1 MNIDKTYDYIIYS
14 ASMAGVLTAIDLSN
28 NGYSVL
34 LLNFY
39 GFMGGSITE
48 SLNCYQVI
56 DENNLNDSVKNLFDN
71 IKKAKHGILY
81 QSADGFVLYHETIKI
96 FLQEEIEKSNVDL
109 LFHIVPFYL
118 KQREDQVDF
127 SLTGKE
133 GIFHIKG
140 KTIIDASDE
149 FDLLKLENANGS
161 LKEIYYN
168 LFLTGIKNN
177 HWQSF
182 KHLHKFIKLDDTRY
196 WVSLS
201 IPKPEYEFFIENA
214 SQKILN
220 QFEEEVQKS
229 GGRVQ
234 LVAPQ
239 SQKIYAI
246 DKLKVSESI
255 FHFKNKLS
263 KEFSSHEIIK
273 ECSKILINIK

>member
-14 ASMAGVLTAIDLSN
+14 ASLAGVLTAINLSKKGN
-28 NGYSVL
+28 SVL

-48 SLNCYQVI
+48 CLNCYQLV
-56 DENNLNDSVKNLFDN
+56 DENNLNGSVKKLFGK
-71 IKKAKHGILY
+71 IKEAKHGLLY
-81 QSADGFVLYHETIKI
+81 QSANEFVLNPETIKI
-96 FLQEEIEKSNVDL
+96 ILQSEIENSNVDL

-118 KQREDQVDF
+118 KQREDHVDF
-127 SLTGKE
+127 SVTGKE

-149 FDLLKLENANGS
+149 FDLLKLENANRS
-161 LKEIYYN
+161 LKGIYYN
-168 LFLTGIKNN
+168 LFLTGLKDDQ
-177 HWQSF
+177 WQSF
-182 KHLHKFIKLDDTRY
+182 THVNKFIKLDDSRY

-201 IPKPEYEFFIENA
+201 IPKPDNEFFIENA

-220 QFEEEVQKS
+220 QFEEVVQTS
-229 GGRVQ
+229 GGRIQ

-246 DKLKVSESI
+246 EKRKISENI
-255 FHFKNKLS
+255 FHIKNKLN

-273 ECSKILINIK
+273 ECSEILLNN